1 MSSRE
6 RISFEAR
13 VEPYPVA
20 VPGPAVWLLGAH
32 GGSGVSTL
40 AQYWSFADDAQHQWP
55 CGTDREVE
63 SPYVVVVCRETI
75 QGLSSAHDLILEHR
89 NRDLACELLGLVTVA
104 NAAGAPPKDVRQ
116 LRSIVT
122 GAVQAHWSIGW
133 HRFLASAAR
142 SSLPTW
148 RALDGVPIQT
158 KGAVIDVP
166 EDVIAAGVG
175 VVTAIQSSLPTL
187 WSVQ

>member
-1 MSSRE
+1 MSTRE
-6 RISFEAR
+6 HTSFDAR

-20 VPGPAVWLLGAH
+20 APGPAVWLLGAH
-32 GGSGVSTL
+32 GGAGVSTL
-40 AQYWSFADDAQHQWP
+40 AQYWDFAEDAKHQWP
-55 CGTDREVE
+55 CGTAREVE

-89 NRDLACELLGLVTVA
+89 NRGSACELLGLVTVA
-104 NAAGAPPKDVRQ
+104 NAAGAVPKDVRQ
-116 LRSIVT
+116 RRAIVT

-148 RALDGVPIQT
+148 RALDGVPVQA
-158 KGAVIDVP
+158 KGAVIEVP

-175 VVTAIQSSLPTL
+175 IVTAIQSALPTL
-187 WSVQ
+187 WSGQ